1 MISRFLQGW
10 GQLFGGS
17 KNAPQPKPFPG
28 DRFFYPEELAYLSK
42 TGEPLS
48 QIEKWAVEAG
58 KKAYIESFGSTA
70 RPGFNHVQWQ
80 GGIMSSYVKG
90 LPVADNETEQVAKL
104 KELKAQNYILP
115 DNQLDVI
122 RKYEARDIL
131 DRYFKTNNG
140 EIYHVE
146 GLETGDKEEP
156 TLSLIKYT
164 PDDISGKKESIDFE
178 KFKNNILTV
187 FHPLSSREEAAFN
200 DRLADAGEAK
210 IQYDMIGRTVFESP
224 IAIKEGKIPIEQQ
237 KAYGLENGIFIPKS
251 WEILYGGT
259 KIVVKGQSD
268 TNENKALTI
277 DYMNACNYKSLLDVI
292 YDGVNRQRDSKL
304 SAALVETLG
313 NKLPNGETFYKAP
326 RSIALFHTDKGVDI
340 DSILVDKQGELFA
353 LSSNHHV
360 ELSKDDLQKMKNSLV
375 VNGII
380 EQKELEKELIVPL
393 MKDYVDSM
401 TMGEDIHS
409 GNIDK
414 LPENTRIK
422 SLCRQE
428 WQSEQAYNQYAN
440 HPADEDFAN
449 QYKAEWNAASLA
461 YSLEL
466 KRLVDAYRINPGKV
480 DLEKKARF
488 DRLHKLLHFTPKP
501 FNMEQ
506 DHSLDASNKVAK
518 EEQRPAN
525 GEQVKSKKE
534 VETHIHPTETPAAD
548 AKRESPKESLQDAE
562 AASKQN
568 DLKEVKNINA
578 EEVDQ
583 KAIKSFFGNVNYAP
597 KKVKEES
604 SRQVAPQRLTEK
616 EKDDAI
622 SRIDKRIAEL
632 HRLGKEQSL
641 KSNIGNSADSH
652 RRGYLP
658 SGTSPDGA
666 QSVAPS
672 DGKDNKKFPSKYL
685 FLGNLAHFITS
696 FNTNIGINASNFT
709 KELYKGIGLHPHG
722 KDVQVSEY
730 INFSNDKGEKTTVRL
745 SDHRANALSI
755 IKKGG
760 RAAEGYSIVIK
771 VEDSP
776 ETKFKANKHSQV
788 KEYVYDNPDRQ
799 RLLNIGKGIFDLL
812 DRGEYTDLA
821 NANEI
826 NISPRG
832 RQHKELR
839 TPDGKLL
846 GFTYQGKI
854 YLYPE
859 AKGFEPP
866 VHEYT
871 HLWAEALQ
879 DRNWKEWK
887 NVVGMMKKSNLWNE
901 VRDLHTELIATDDI
915 AEEVLA
921 TYSGRRGAE
930 RLESKL
936 KEIVASNKS
945 MDEKT
950 AETQAVTQMNNAVSK
965 FWNVMSDFLHI
976 HYTSAEEVAD
986 RVLYEYT
993 KGLYPLNYEEVA
1005 QQKGKTKPYYVSV
1018 EEKDNGRWHRPE
1030 VEQRA
1035 AYQRYGEMMADKLSL
1050 QLTYGDMPWIKSDK
1064 QIPCDLSKK
1073 AYHGMDSFML
1083 ALDAEKNAYTL
1094 PIYISKE
1101 DIQANNLLVKSDAT
1115 FFPIIEEVGVTE
1127 LYNIEQTNYPI
1138 LHPKEYEDLKVD
1150 SIASNRYKQSNELS
1164 QLLRKGAW
1172 QTAIAFD
1179 GKPSLASYS
1188 AKNDTIHVAP
1198 VQHFEKEQDFY
1209 RDLGMGLTRSTR
1221 KAEARKTSFESLS
1234 KEELVSL
1241 VGSVILGQKN
1251 HFDVTTPQQTS
1262 MWKERLRKDPS
1273 YTKQVITS
1281 ADVASQIIMQ
1291 RIDILKKGG
1300 SQDIDLRSST
1310 PVEVDV
1316 DGNGIVESQENLA
1329 PDQKQ
1334 SSNESQE
1341 QSDEVPRQEKRHLHR

>member
-1 MISRFLQGW
+1 MAKEEKQNIISNFLSGW
-10 GQLFGGS
+10 QKLFGGA
-17 KNAPQPKPFPG
+17 KEHTTPKAKPFPKNH
-28 DRFFYPEELAYLSK
+28 FYSPEELEYLSQNK
-42 TGEPLS
+42 EGSLIDQWAVS
-48 QIEKWAVEAG
+48 LGKWAFEQG
-58 KKAYIESFGSTA
+58 KDKSSPTKFAAVKWQNGLMATWIDGKLTPDTKDRQIGRLLLLKERGYELPE
-70 RPGFNHVQWQ
+70 RYENMVQ
-80 GGIMSSYVKG
+80 
-90 LPVADNETEQVAKL
+90 DNEAQSLVGKYFVSNNDKSIIKIDSYERGRLIFDAPSLVLKKWEVDSLSSNEEKVAYADFHKSLNEKYTIMEEERQKEFQEKL
-104 KELKAQNYILP
+104 ANFEDGKELYKGMHNLLRQTYPPTIGGSIPMELRTAHP
-115 DNQLDVI
+115 VGFFDGKVI
-122 RKYEARDIL
+122 PVSWSLTSEKDIKVSV
-131 DRYFKTNNG
+131 YTNHSNA
-140 EIYHVE
+140 
-146 GLETGDKEEP
+146 
-156 TLSLIKYT
+156 
-164 PDDISGKKESIDFE
+164 
-178 KFKNNILTV
+178 
-187 FHPLSSREEAAFN
+187 LSSITINEDNA
-200 DRLADAGEAK
+200 
-210 IQYDMIGRTVFESP
+210 Y
-224 IAIKEGKIPIEQQ
+224 
-237 KAYGLENGIFIPKS
+237 KA
-251 WEILYGGT
+251 
-259 KIVVKGQSD
+259 
-268 TNENKALTI
+268 
-277 DYMNACNYKSLLDVI
+277 KSLLNSI
-292 YDGVNRQRDSKL
+292 AHAINNEKVNGLTRS
-304 SAALVETLG
+304 LVNVLG
-313 NKLPNGETFYKAP
+313 NKLGEDKIFAKENNTPLLEA
-326 RSIALFHTDKGVDI
+326 REGTVNAVTATNDGRVIAFNLNTHKEIPLHGKE
-340 DSILVDKQGELFA
+340 S
-353 LSSNHHV
+353 V
-360 ELSKDDLQKMKNSLV
+360 ELMQALLFEGLD
-375 VNGII
+375 
-380 EQKELEKELIVPL
+380 EQSRLRKELSIPK
-393 MKDYVDSM
+393 MKDYVESM
-401 TMGEDIHS
+401 EDEEDILS
-409 GNIDK
+409 GNK
-414 LPENTRIK
+414 ELLPHGSK
-422 SLCRQE
+422 VDSLYGTYYSAE
-428 WQSEQAYNQYAN
+428 EEYSSYAQGTL
-440 HPADEDFAN
+440 PLAAED
-449 QYKAEWNAASLA
+449 KAELIADLQSSFMNFKQELQNMVEA
-461 YSLEL
+461 Y
-466 KRLVDAYRINPGKV
+466 KDHDGVIDTNKV
-480 DLEKKARF
+480 SKLEKLDRILNIEARGQ
-488 DRLHKLLHFTPKP
+488 TPVKP
-501 FNMEQ
+501 VP
-506 DHSLDASNKVAK
+506 VA
-518 EEQRPAN
+518 
-525 GEQVKSKKE
+525 
-534 VETHIHPTETPAAD
+534 

-597 KKVKEES
+597 KK
-604 SRQVAPQRLTEK
+604 
-616 EKDDAI
+616 
-622 SRIDKRIAEL
+622 
-632 HRLGKEQSL
+632 
-641 KSNIGNSADSH
+641 
-652 RRGYLP
+652 
-658 SGTSPDGA
+658 
-666 QSVAPS
+666 
-672 DGKDNKKFPSKYL
+672 
-685 FLGNLAHFITS
+685 
-696 FNTNIGINASNFT
+696 
-709 KELYKGIGLHPHG
+709 
-722 KDVQVSEY
+722 
-730 INFSNDKGEKTTVRL
+730 
-745 SDHRANALSI
+745 
-755 IKKGG
+755 
-760 RAAEGYSIVIK
+760 
-771 VEDSP
+771 
-776 ETKFKANKHSQV
+776 V

-879 DRNWKEWK
+879 DRNRKEWK

-1064 QIPCDLSKK
+1064 QVPCDLSKK
-1073 AYHGMDSFML
+1073 AYQGMDSFML

-1138 LHPKEYEDLKVD
+1138 LHPKDYEELKLD
-1150 SIASNRYKQSNELS
+1150 SIASNRYKQSNELG

-1198 VQHFEKEQDFY
+1198 VQHYEKEQDFY

-1234 KEELVSL
+1234 REELVSL

-1273 YTKQVITS
+1273 YTKQVLSS
-1281 ADVASQIIMQ
+1281 ADVASQIIIQ

-1310 PVEVDV
+1310 PVEVDI